1 MPGPPSLL
9 AGSARRR
16 PPPRVCPFPSG
27 QGVPPPLQA
36 LVEPSGSQARSP
48 PLGSPRRP
56 TPCHL
61 QNLGF
66 NVYFLI
72 RMPAMRTEKGR
83 IHSLPPSPSLA
94 RRGPQGRRR
103 PPSGHHGSDL
113 AYTWRF
119 LFISFTCSPPARTPA
134 RPAGSPLTQE
144 VESIFIFRVRLFLPE
159 KGKSWKRF

>member
-72 RMPAMRTEKGR
+72 RMPAMRTEKGLSTLCR
-83 IHSLPPSPSLA
+83 PHLHWRGGAPRAGGAP
-94 RRGPQGRRR
+94 RRATTA
-103 PPSGHHGSDL
+103 SDL
-113 AYTWRF
+113 AYTWHF